1 MPSLPPSEVANFISG
16 QVTCQLRRMS
26 GAGTSWVNVETRNG
40 QLGAEYRRWGSLLV
54 KVNRSGSQCVRGEG
68 WAGWPLPRIR
78 GGLIGVGTS
87 VVLNKPE
94 TRFGGPRDPRVRKS
108 FFFGA
113 KIRIPVST
121 GFGLRSRNSILEDL
135 WAKHPDTTLA

>member
-1 MPSLPPSEVANFISG
+1 MDHNASEGKVGPID
-16 QVTCQLRRMS
+16 Q
-26 GAGTSWVNVETRNG
+26 
-40 QLGAEYRRWGSLLV
+40 YRGL
-54 KVNRSGSQCVRGEG
+54 
-68 WAGWPLPRIR
+68 
-78 GGLIGVGTS
+78 GGLTGVGTS

-108 FFFGA
+108 FLFGA

-135 WAKHPDTTLA
+135 WAKHPNTTLA